1 VDASAIVIG
10 TPTVLNG
17 PHPVALTAT
26 VIAEKLKPRA
36 KLAAVFGSYGWG
48 RGGVKTISDSLQAS
62 GFEIIETLEVRG
74 PPKKQDQEKATALG
88 KHVAQRIKETT
99 KT

>member
-1 VDASAIVIG
+1 MI
-10 TPTVLNG
+10 T
-17 PHPVALTAT
+17 
-26 VIAEKLKPRA
+26 E
-36 KLAAVFGSYGWG
+36 
-48 RGGVKTISDSLQAS
+48 SLQQS

-88 KHVAQRIKETT
+88 KHVAQKIKETT